1 MTRSTHN
8 PVLSDTSI
16 DVTAAVYQEWNVV
29 KKNKFGR
36 MQQRVIGID
45 GQKIY
50 NSKRENG
57 NRNTSSVSRAQR
69 DISTIRKVEILEDD
83 TRAFRISYKEDE
95 EVFDID
101 YFCDT
106 FHECA
111 EIVAKI
117 SYLVSKKQSE
127 NN

>member
-1 MTRSTHN
+1 MFII
-8 PVLSDTSI
+8 L
-16 DVTAAVYQEWNVV
+16 DVTAAVYQEWNIV

-36 MQQRVIGID
+36 MQARVIGVD

-69 DISTIRKVEILEDD
+69 DISTIRKIEMLEDD
-83 TRAFRISYKEDE
+83 TRAFRITFKEDE
-95 EVFDID
+95 ELFDID
-101 YFCDT
+101 YYCDSAR
-106 FHECA
+106 ECA

-117 SYLVSKKQSE
+117 SYLVSKKQE

>member
-1 MTRSTHN
+1 
-8 PVLSDTSI
+8 
-16 DVTAAVYQEWNVV
+16 VTAAVYQEWNVV

-83 TRAFRISYKEDE
+83 SRAFRISYKEDE
-95 EVFDID
+95 EIFDID

-106 FHECA
+106 VRECA
-111 EIVAKI
+111 EIVAKV
-117 SYLVSKKQSE
+117 SYLVSKKQME